1 MAKKKE
7 ESPSVELTK
16 EDFIK
21 RLKSEITKEF
31 GQGVFKHGNS
41 ILDRQ
46 TKIVKW
52 SPSLDN
58 GLSGGVPLGSWMSIS
73 GPEKHGKTYVTLCL
87 AAAIQKQYDLPIV
100 YLNVEGRLKRMNLL
114 GVNGLDISED
124 KFIVIE
130 STVEKTLSTQD
141 YLKIAEKWLR
151 TCPCMIIIDSVSSLA
166 DEKEL
171 TDGLGTMTRGHN
183 NVVISQFITLVGQLV
198 GPSQSVVVGIIQD
211 YANTSGYGAASKEKA
226 ATKWKYQA
234 DIAIRMKK
242 FDKWM
247 IGSDENGKIIGQIV
261 HADIRTSALG
271 NPFNEIDVYLRF
283 GYGIDKSFENM
294 KAAESCGL
302 INKAG
307 AWYTLDFLNGVEEF
321 MVNGE
326 PPKKQGSENCALFLR
341 ENEKAYDLL
350 CQKLKEMLS

>member
-1 MAKKKE
+1 MAKKKDDI
-7 ESPSVELTK
+7 PSVELTK

-31 GQGVFKHGNS
+31 GQGIFKHGNA

-52 SPSLDN
+52 SPSLDS

-87 AAAIQKQYDLPIV
+87 AAAVQKQYDLPIV

-171 TDGLGTMTRGHN
+171 IKKARRVRKVFGGGMRQAGFLAAAGIYALN
-183 NVVISQFITLVGQLV
+183 NNIERLEEDHQHAKQIATFLDTSKYVKHILPVETNIIIFETTESITAPELVARL
-198 GPSQSVVVGIIQD
+198 
-211 YANTSGYGAASKEKA
+211 KEKEILGYA
-226 ATKWKYQA
+226 IAPNRVRLVLHL
-234 DIAIRMKK
+234 DITQQMV
-242 FDKWM
+242 
-247 IGSDENGKIIGQIV
+247 EY
-261 HADIRTSALG
+261 T
-271 NPFNEIDVYLRF
+271 IDTF
-283 GYGIDKSFENM
+283 K
-294 KAAESCGL
+294 
-302 INKAG
+302 
-307 AWYTLDFLNGVEEF
+307 
-321 MVNGE
+321 
-326 PPKKQGSENCALFLR
+326 
-341 ENEKAYDLL
+341 LL
-350 CQKLKEMLS
+350 